1 MITLVGEAGDAGDVP
16 AEHGPALVELVHL
29 EARVPP
35 VHLPAAQRG
44 VGGRRPR
51 PLLLV
56 EVSAAFMHGRHECR
70 ATFIHVEL
78 CLPVVALHVLIF
90 VDVVLEVILVTE
102 CRWVCAPLSMFHVCH
117 DYANSCTSREKG
129 MTDLFDLNHPQHRK

>member
-56 EVSAAFMHGRHECR
+56 EVSAAFIDRHGCR
-70 ATFIHVEL
+70 ETCIHVEL
-78 CLPVVALHVLIF
+78 CLPVATLHVLIF

-102 CRWVCAPLSMFHVCH
+102 CRWVCAPLSMFHICY

-129 MTDLFDLNHPQHRK
+129 MTDLFDLDHPQHRK

>member
-56 EVSAAFMHGRHECR
+56 EVSAAFMDMG
-70 ATFIHVEL
+70 VERL
-78 CLPVVALHVLIF
+78 AHMSN
-90 VDVVLEVILVTE
+90 
-102 CRWVCAPLSMFHVCH
+102 CAYL
-117 DYANSCTSREKG
+117 
-129 MTDLFDLNHPQHRK
+129 

>member
-1 MITLVGEAGDAGDVP
+1 MSKEILFGQNRLFDKISKEVVKIKTKTSNNFQKKGQTSLDYLTSFDTRSGPTLVGEAGDAGDVP

-56 EVSAAFMHGRHECR
+56 EVSAAFMDDMS
-70 ATFIHVEL
+70 VERL
-78 CLPVVALHVLIF
+78 SS
-90 VDVVLEVILVTE
+90 TSN
-102 CRWVCAPLSMFHVCH
+102 CAYL
-117 DYANSCTSREKG
+117 
-129 MTDLFDLNHPQHRK
+129 